1 MSDAARVFLSRGLV
15 ATLTLDQWRLFIQ
28 IADLGSLTKVAALR
42 DGAQSAVSRQLAAME
57 QTCGGRLFLRTG
69 RGVALTEAGRRLYP
83 RVLAWLEAG
92 EALGQDLARQVEQ
105 PAGQVASACC
115 PRSIR
120 STCRAPIWLSR
131 RYPGIRLR
139 VRDGVGAAVDSG
151 WRTARSTSASAQHR
165 SAAAAT
171 ARCSPPGTCWS
182 ARRTAGSRVAGPC
195 PSPGCRACRWCW
207 PARPAP
213 SGARWTS
220 SRAAWA

>member
-1 MSDAARVFLSRGLV
+1 
-15 ATLTLDQWRLFIQ
+15 
-28 IADLGSLTKVAALR
+28 
-42 DGAQSAVSRQLAAME
+42 ME
-57 QTCGGRLFLRTG
+57 QACGGRLFLRTG

-105 PAGQVASACC
+105 PAGQVCIGVLS
-115 PRSIR
+115 SIDPQYL
-120 STCRAPIWLSR
+120 SRAYLELSR

-139 VRDGVGAAVDSG
+139 VRDGVGAAVDEWLENGEVDIGILPRSYRG
-151 WRTARSTSASAQHR
+151 AR
-165 SAAAAT
+165 AAT

>member
-1 MSDAARVFLSRGLV
+1 M

-57 QTCGGRLFLRTG
+57 QACGGRLFLRTG

-105 PAGQVASACC
+105 PAGQVCIGVLS
-115 PRSIR
+115 SIDPQYL
-120 STCRAPIWLSR
+120 SRAYLELSR

-139 VRDGVGAAVDSG
+139 VRDGVGAAVDEWLENG
-151 WRTARSTSASAQHR
+151 EVDIGILPR
-165 SAAAAT
+165 SAAARAAAT